1 VIEILQRDLGLPAL
15 PLTIRPGQQVRK
27 AVIPAAGFGTRLFPA
42 SKATK
47 KELFPIVDRD
57 GIAKPAILLIVEEA
71 LEAGIEQVIIIVQE
85 EDLAD
90 FRDFFTQQ
98 VSIENFNKL
107 PRPFQDYARRLLDIG
122 RRVSFVTQTTQQ
134 GFGHAVWCAK
144 EAVGDEPF
152 LLMLG
157 DHIYRATGEV
167 SCARQLIDEYQQHG
181 LSILGLRHTA
191 EDDIA
196 AFGTIGGMWLDGDRG
211 RLLSVTEFAEKPT
224 VDYARLNLRVPGLAD
239 DQYLTVFGQYIIK
252 PQIFEIIEEHIVN
265 NVRERGE
272 IQLTS
277 ALDRLRRE
285 DGFLGLVMEG
295 RRYDIGLPQHY
306 LETLKA
312 KVNNEPLWRTL
323 GAVEPRVRAYASGLD
338 MPLSDH
344 DLRRFYERMAAKGIN
359 GGKLKVGLNRDDD
372 LRRLGIMSEALATSG
387 KKPELMIDS
396 NEYWSPKQAIAH
408 IRFLEQRYELLWAE
422 EPARRWDPDGL
433 RQVSQSITAA
443 VSSGENLDEL
453 HAHKRLIEAHAV
465 DVIQIGTNLGIT
477 GMLQVAE
484 LAYAFEIPVSLMN
497 CPANYSAHVAAAL
510 PNHNHMEVLDAGRD
524 AAMRVDN
531 HIEDGWIILGDAPGL
546 GIEFVEDEL
555 APLLVATP
563 SPAPRSGRRTGAAL
577 YQVPADPSELE
588 H

>member
-1 VIEILQRDLGLPAL
+1 MGLVHHKGEMMKITGVRTRIYEAEMERWLGDANNPGGWKRFISAIVQIDTDEGISGWSLAGVGAL
-15 PLTIRPGQQVRK
+15 PTIHGLVDSLLVGHDPR
-27 AVIPAAGFGTRLFPA
+27 GTRGLWQKMNDEVFKGGNRGVVGSA
-42 SKATK
+42 VA
-47 KELFPIVDRD
+47 
-57 GIAKPAILLIVEEA
+57 AI
-71 LEAGIEQVIIIVQE
+71 
-85 EDLAD
+85 
-90 FRDFFTQQ
+90 
-98 VSIENFNKL
+98 
-107 PRPFQDYARRLLDIG
+107 
-122 RRVSFVTQTTQQ
+122 
-134 GFGHAVWCAK
+134 
-144 EAVGDEPF
+144 
-152 LLMLG
+152 
-157 DHIYRATGEV
+157 
-167 SCARQLIDEYQQHG
+167 
-181 LSILGLRHTA
+181 
-191 EDDIA
+191 DIA
-196 AFGTIGGMWLDGDRG
+196 LWD
-211 RLLSVTEFAEKPT
+211 
-224 VDYARLNLRVPGLAD
+224 
-239 DQYLTVFGQYIIK
+239 
-252 PQIFEIIEEHIVN
+252 
-265 NVRERGE
+265 
-272 IQLTS
+272 
-277 ALDRLRRE
+277 
-285 DGFLGLVMEG
+285 
-295 RRYDIGLPQHY
+295 
-306 LETLKA
+306 LKA